1 MEVEE
6 LIRDLTARWD
16 YDWLTADDEFAERL
30 EAAESAHDARE
41 LIDVALA
48 MLAARRN

>member
-6 LIRDLTARWD
+6 LIADLLTPWD
-16 YDWLTADDEFAERL
+16 YDWLTADESFAERL
-30 EAAESAHDARE
+30 LAAETFRDARE
-41 LIDVALA
+41 LIDAALL